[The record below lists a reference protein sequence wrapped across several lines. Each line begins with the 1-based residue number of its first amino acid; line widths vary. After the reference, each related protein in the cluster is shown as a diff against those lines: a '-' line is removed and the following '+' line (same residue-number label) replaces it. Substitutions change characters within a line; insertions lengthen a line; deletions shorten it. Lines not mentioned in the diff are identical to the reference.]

1 MKHNDLD
8 ILAVQLDKGAYK
20 PTRGHM
26 DDAGF
31 DLYSPV
37 DAVVKAHDSVII
49 NTGVHVKIPAGCAG
63 ADCCQKRFK
72 HQTRP
77 DGNRID

>member
-1 MKHNDLD
+1 MEHNDLD
-8 ILAVQLDKGAYK
+8 ILAVQLDEGAYK

-37 DAVVKAHDSVII
+37 DA
-49 NTGVHVKIPAGCAG
+49 
-63 ADCCQKRFK
+63 
-72 HQTRP
+72 
-77 DGNRID
+77 